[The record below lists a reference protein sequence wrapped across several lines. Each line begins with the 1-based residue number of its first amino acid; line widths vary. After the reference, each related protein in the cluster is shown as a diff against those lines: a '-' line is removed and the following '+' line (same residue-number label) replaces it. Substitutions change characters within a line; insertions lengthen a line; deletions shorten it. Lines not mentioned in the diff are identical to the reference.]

1 MMMDHNNPT
10 APSLPEDPD
19 QARKQR
25 ERDFHNKEFSTTGR
39 KAADVAYGAAATAN
53 RRFLERA
60 LKRARGSVVLEYG
73 CGPGTYSFQYADV
86 ASRVVGIDISDTAV
100 DRARARAAERGTTNT
115 EFHRMDCESP
125 DLPPASFDLIC
136 GRAILH
142 HLDLDRSFST
152 IRRLLKPGG
161 SALFLEPLGHNP
173 AVNLFRRLTPSM
185 RTVDEHPLLRRDLAT
200 ARRYFDQV
208 DVEPFAMLT
217 VFAAPLLKVPGFSP
231 VFRAIEFADRGLL
244 RLPGVRWQGWT
255 SIWSFK

>member
-1 MMMDHNNPT
+1 MDPSNPT
-10 APSLPEDPD
+10 AAHLPEDPD
-19 QARKQR
+19 QARKRR
-25 ERDFHNKEFSTTGR
+25 ERDFHNKEFSSTGR
-39 KAADVAYGAAATAN
+39 KAADVAYGAAATPN
-53 RRFLERA
+53 RLFLEMA
-60 LKRARGSVVLEYG
+60 IERARGASVLEYG
-73 CGPGTYSFQYADV
+73 CGPGTYSFQYAEV

-100 DRARARAAERGTTNT
+100 ERARARAAERGAANT

-125 DLPPASFDLIC
+125 DLAPASFDLIC

-152 IRRLLKPGG
+152 IRRLLRPGG

-200 ARRYFDQV
+200 ARRYFGQV
-208 DVEPFAMLT
+208 NVEAFALLT
-217 VFAAPLLKVPGFSP
+217 VFAAPLLKVPGFTP

-244 RLPGVRWQGWT
+244 KLPGIRWQGWT
-255 SIWSFK
+255 SIWSFR

>member
-1 MMMDHNNPT
+1 MDPHNPT
-10 APSLPEDPD
+10 AAHLPQDPG

-25 ERDFHNKEFSTTGR
+25 ERDFHNREFATTGR
-39 KAADVAYGAAATAN
+39 KAAEAAYGAAATAN
-53 RRFLERA
+53 RLFLERA
-60 LKRARGSVVLEYG
+60 LQRARGAAVLEYG

-86 ASRVVGIDISDTAV
+86 ASLVVGIDISDTAV
-100 DRARARAAERGTTNT
+100 DRARARAVERGAANT
-115 EFHRMDCESP
+115 EFHRMDCENP

-185 RTVDEHPLLRRDLAT
+185 RTVDEHPLLRADLAI
-200 ARRYFDQV
+200 ARRYFSQV
-208 DVEPFAMLT
+208 DVEPFALLT
-217 VFAAPLLKVPGFSP
+217 VFAAPLLKLPGFSP